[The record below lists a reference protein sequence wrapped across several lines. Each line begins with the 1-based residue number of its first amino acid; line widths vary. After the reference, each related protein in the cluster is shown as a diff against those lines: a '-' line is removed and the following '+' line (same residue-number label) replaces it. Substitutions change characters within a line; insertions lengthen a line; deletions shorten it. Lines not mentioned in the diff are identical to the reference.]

1 MPTGA
6 AAGEL
11 IWGGSTESYSLY
23 DVEPTTSKSLPCIP
37 ADDRVIFSDV
47 KMTSKVSETDG
58 CAVRSIDPDKVA
70 RTRERLIGEDEA
82 EPLAVNLKL
91 LGEPN
96 RLRML
101 YALSEAGELCVC
113 DLAAVVEV
121 SETSV
126 SHAMRLL
133 RAAGIVRN
141 RRDGRMIY
149 YRLDDAHVRM
159 LLDLSREHF
168 AHGIGQSAGE
178 V

>member
-1 MPTGA
+1 MTQRR
-6 AAGEL
+6 
-11 IWGGSTESYSLY
+11 
-23 DVEPTTSKSLPCIP
+23 D
-37 ADDRVIFSDV
+37 IFTDV
-47 KMTSKVSETDG
+47 KISPELGLTDE
-58 CAVRSIDPDKVA
+58 CAIRAIDPDTVA
-70 RTRERLIGEDEA
+70 STRSRLVSEDEA
-82 EPLAVNLKL
+82 AALATNFKL

-96 RLRML
+96 RLRVL
-101 YALSEAGELCVC
+101 YALLEAGELCVC
-113 DLAAVVEV
+113 DLAATVEV

-168 AHGIGQSAGE
+168 AHTSGSDAGG